1 MNIAETSNSLQLTRE
16 SQQSWMSDK
25 LKDIKNT
32 ASDAVEIIREL
43 GTPEVQ
49 DSLEKIRETAKIAKE
64 VMDSLKDPA
73 MVTNLENVRKTAES
87 FERSSTR
94 METAFAQIK
103 SSGLLDEVAGAVGSA
118 KSAMESLGTGKGLG
132 ETTEALKEMLR
143 SISQLVDE
151 LKLTVSSTKT
161 REIIQN
167 VEETVRDTREIFSTE
182 SK

>member
-1 MNIAETSNSLQLTRE
+1 
-16 SQQSWMSDK
+16 MSDK

-49 DSLEKIRETAKIAKE
+49 ESLDKIRETAGMAKE

-87 FERSSTR
+87 FERSTGR
-94 METAFAQIK
+94 MESAIK
-103 SSGLLDEVAGAVGSA
+103 EMKDSGIIEEVKGTIGSA
-118 KSAMESLGTGKGLG
+118 KSAIDSFGGGKGMS
-132 ETTEALKEMLR
+132 ETTDALREMLN
-143 SISQLVDE
+143 SLSELIEE
-151 LKLTVSSTKT
+151 LKLTAASSRKDG
-161 REIIQN
+161 IIPN
-167 VEETVRDTREIFSTE
+167 VEETVREAREIFSND

>member
-1 MNIAETSNSLQLTRE
+1 
-16 SQQSWMSDK
+16 MSDK

-49 DSLEKIRETAKIAKE
+49 ESLDKIRETAGMIKE

-87 FERSSTR
+87 FERSSGR
-94 METAFAQIK
+94 MESAISEMKQ
-103 SSGLLDEVAGAVGSA
+103 SGILDEVKGAVGSA
-118 KSAMESLGTGKGLG
+118 KSAIDSIGGEKGMG
-132 ETTEALKEMLR
+132 DTMGALREMLN
-143 SISQLVDE
+143 SISQLIE
-151 LKLTVSSTKT
+151 EFKLTVASSRKNG
-161 REIIQN
+161 IIRN
-167 VEETVRDTREIFSTE
+167 VEETVRDAREIISSG

>member
-1 MNIAETSNSLQLTRE
+1 
-16 SQQSWMSDK
+16 MSDK

-49 DSLEKIRETAKIAKE
+49 ESLDKIRETAKMAKE

-87 FERSSTR
+87 FERSSSR
-94 METAFAQIK
+94 MESAIAEMKQT
-103 SSGLLDEVAGAVGSA
+103 GLIDEVKGAVGSA
-118 KSAMESLGTGKGLG
+118 RSAIDSFGSGKGMG
-132 ETTEALKEMLR
+132 ETVDALKEMLR
-143 SISQLVDE
+143 SISELMEE
-151 LKLTVSSTKT
+151 LKLTVAASK
-161 REIIQN
+161 RNGIIQN
-167 VEETVRDTREIFSTE
+167 VEETVRDTREIFSPE

>member
-1 MNIAETSNSLQLTRE
+1 
-16 SQQSWMSDK
+16 MSDK

-49 DSLEKIRETAKIAKE
+49 ESLDKIRETAGMVKE

-87 FERSSTR
+87 FERSSGR
-94 METAFAQIK
+94 MESAIQEMK
-103 SSGLLDEVAGAVGSA
+103 GSGILDEVKGAVGSA
-118 KSAMESLGTGKGLG
+118 KHAIDSFGGREGTG
-132 ETTEALKEMLR
+132 ETMDALRQMLN
-143 SISQLVDE
+143 SISQLIEE
-151 LKLTVSSTKT
+151 LKLTVVSSKKDG
-161 REIIQN
+161 IIQN
-167 VEETVRDTREIFSTE
+167 VEETVRETREIFSKD